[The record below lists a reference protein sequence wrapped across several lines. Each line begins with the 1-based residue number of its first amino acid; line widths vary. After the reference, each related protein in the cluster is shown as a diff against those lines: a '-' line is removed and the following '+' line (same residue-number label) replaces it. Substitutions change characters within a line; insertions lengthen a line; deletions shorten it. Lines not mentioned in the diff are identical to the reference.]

1 MENHLKKNIKET
13 FKNRTITPKRDLW
26 SELEQQLDQQ
36 QASTMRKTRYYALAG
51 CLTILIAV
59 GLWFMKP
66 FSENQIIENQIVKL
80 RVKSEN
86 EIKNQPENLKE
97 TFDVMSQKAI
107 VIQDSNSS
115 KKTNSSIKNQRD
127 KELDAYIDE
136 VLSDVSADKMIALL
150 NQDVSFES
158 KVDSIYQAMNFQN
171 ISAEEL
177 LLIASTE
184 INIDQY
190 VESKINVDTMLQES
204 DKETFKDRIKQFFDK
219 VSTEY
224 DKLKYALSND

>member
-97 TFDVMSQKAI
+97 TFDVIPQKAI

>member
-66 FSENQIIENQIVKL
+66 FSENQIIKNQIVKL

-97 TFDVMSQKAI
+97 TFDVIPQKAI

>member
-66 FSENQIIENQIVKL
+66 FSENQIIENQIVKSGI
-80 RVKSEN
+80 KSEN

-97 TFDVMSQKAI
+97 TFDVISQKAI

>member
-66 FSENQIIENQIVKL
+66 FSENQIIKNQIVKL

-97 TFDVMSQKAI
+97 TFDVISQKAI